1 MGKAGRA
8 FQAERTACAKRL
20 RGVKP
25 HGMCLE
31 LQKPQD
37 GRSYHKVSEELDN
50 RDGETLRG
58 LNLSL
63 SPSR

>member
-8 FQAERTACAKRL
+8 FQAEGTACAKAQ
-20 RGVKP
+20 GVKP
-25 HGMCLE
+25 RGMCLE

-37 GRSYHKVSEELDN
+37 GRSYKVSEELDN

>member
-8 FQAERTACAKRL
+8 FQPEGTACAKAQGRETTGYVL
-20 RGVKP
+20 RIT
-25 HGMCLE
+25 
-31 LQKPQD
+31 KPQD

-58 LNLSL
+58 LNLLL
-63 SPSR
+63 SPPR